1 MGESNYMVYL
11 ETKKR
16 YHSIFAKFH
25 QELKLLE
32 SVVKTLSGKILIFK
46 KILRNMGW
54 SLLYTLWNIR
64 FCQIQDVIGIQAMQ
78 VPW

>member
-1 MGESNYMVYL
+1 IKRGFIGLLFMGESNYMVYL

-46 KILRNMGW
+46 KILRNMGLTDHRVIKQLF
-54 SLLYTLWNIR
+54 SIRNIY
-64 FCQIQDVIGIQAMQ
+64 
-78 VPW
+78 